1 MSNADPGRAEGER
14 EEQDILRAKYHDY
27 CSAQLADLL
36 LYLSADEI
44 YLLAQKAARDIPED
58 PQDFSYAHVVELA
71 TAWLA
76 RKVALLPP
84 FEIWLAD
91 YRDHPERYEEYL
103 MGFWEADVNSTS
115 DAH

>member
-1 MSNADPGRAEGER
+1 VGNADPGRAEDGR
-14 EEQDILRAKYHDY
+14 QDLDVLRAKYHDY

-36 LYLSADEI
+36 LFLSADEI

-71 TAWLA
+71 TAWLS

-84 FEIWLAD
+84 FDVWLED
-91 YRDHPERYEEYL
+91 YHAHPARYDEYL
-103 MGFWEADVNSTS
+103 MGFWETDVNPPS